1 MTSSARVMPS
11 SWTISQ
17 ISGKVSDF
25 YIFPDLSDPSS
36 SSFPSEKTFPI
47 SHIVNSSRVSSV
59 SDPPMSS
66 DFLLVKWR
74 PVSSGGGS
82 WEDHAIIPGG
92 RLLSWL
98 VSLLNEDIMGF
109 IVEGGDLL
117 LVSLLAHSCT
127 LSRFLTLDLSHLLPS
142 TLSLKFPKTFRCWS
156 WDRSLQQDNLHSNN
170 PRLCPWGV

>member
-1 MTSSARVMPS
+1 MPS

-25 YIFPDLSDPSS
+25 SIFPDLSDPSS
-36 SSFPSEKTFPI
+36 SPSEKTFPI

-117 LVSLLAHSCT
+117 ISSLVSLLHSEQISIPHPRPIASTSFNALPQVPEDFPVLVLGSQSPTRQSPLEQSATISLGC
-127 LSRFLTLDLSHLLPS
+127 LTSAS
-142 TLSLKFPKTFRCWS
+142 TS
-156 WDRSLQQDNLHSNN
+156 
-170 PRLCPWGV
+170 